1 MSWHPETVTSVSLT
15 PRVSIFSRGFRDK
28 ADLGIDLCG
37 TVVTAD
43 MSGLSTKQQ
52 STSLHMCQ
60 QAVLLHV
67 SVSGSFSRS
76 CPDFPDG
83 RTHL

>member
-43 MSGLSTKQQ
+43 MSGLSTKRAEHQPAHVPA
-52 STSLHMCQ
+52 SSAPACLCFRFFLT
-60 QAVLLHV
+60 LL
-67 SVSGSFSRS
+67 
-76 CPDFPDG
+76 P
-83 RTHL
+83 